1 MKGSVRRE
9 VRAGP
14 EVSTVPGTRLV
25 PDWLNDHTSP
35 KLQSFPTTG
44 AFLKG
49 VRVILKG
56 RVRERKELE
65 DLVSALR
72 EGLSRVVLLRGDAG
86 VGKTA
91 LLDHAAA
98 EGTDLR
104 VLTVAGVESEAGFP
118 FAALHRLLVPVLE
131 GLKEP
136 GALPVTQYQA
146 LRVACGLADGPPPDR
161 FLVGLATLTLL
172 AEAAKRRP
180 VLACVDDAQW
190 LDDESLAVLAFV
202 GRRVHAEGVGLLF
215 AARTGFEAPAGLP
228 VTEVVGLEE
237 PFALELLRETV
248 AGPLDARVAARI
260 VAATAGNPLALADLG
275 QELTADQLSGSLA
288 LPEPLPVG
296 GRLEAHYLQQVRAL
310 PAATQTWLL
319 LAATEPGGDLGYVT
333 GAARRLG
340 IGPEASGPAE
350 SARLVVVR
358 SAVEFRH
365 PLVRSA
371 VYGGGT
377 SVERGQAHEVLA
389 EVTDRPADSD
399 RRAWHLAAAAIGP
412 AAAVAAEVERA
423 ADRAGARGG
432 FAARA
437 AFLTRAAELTPE
449 GGPRAGRLLAAAEAA
464 LAAGAAL
471 QAEALL
477 DAIDIGHLDDTERG
491 RALLVRAHTVFAL
504 GDAGSF
510 ARAPALCLRAARA
523 LADREP
529 ELARQALLRAVD
541 RAVTAEHLIRDT
553 TVAEIARAIDD
564 LLPRTAP
571 AAGADLVLRAFAVL
585 VTDGYEAAVP
595 HMRRAHARV
604 LDPGTPEEEVLRTYL
619 PTVTLSMMLWDEQ
632 AQSAVMAR
640 AADVARRTG
649 ALFQLDSALYCTVM
663 HETIL
668 GRLAVADDA
677 FAQGH
682 QIRTAIGATHD
693 LWELYRHPEL
703 LAWRAEAEDLEAVLR
718 GSMEAGTWLGNG
730 AVESIARVGMAILAL
745 GRGDYARARTITHDL
760 VAHDAIGFHSRLL
773 PPLIEAAVRCGDR
786 VLATA
791 TLRTLATRARATG
804 TPWSLGLL
812 ARCEALLATAA
823 DAEPLYRK
831 AIALLSGT
839 RARADLAVTHLHYG
853 EWLRR
858 RKRRKDARE
867 QLRCA
872 WELFDGMRATAYAAR
887 AAQELAATGESPGRA
902 AAGEPSALTSQEL
915 AIARLA
921 RGGAT
926 NAEIAAQLF
935 ISASTVDYHLR
946 KIFRKLDVR
955 SRRQL
960 RETPGL

>member
-1 MKGSVRRE
+1 M
-9 VRAGP
+9 
-14 EVSTVPGTRLV
+14 
-25 PDWLNDHTSP
+25 
-35 KLQSFPTTG
+35 
-44 AFLKG
+44 
-49 VRVILKG
+49 ILKG

-65 DLVSALR
+65 GLVSALR
-72 EGLSRVVLLRGDAG
+72 EGLSRVVMVRGDAG
-86 VGKTA
+86 IGKTA

-98 EGTDLR
+98 EGADLR
-104 VLTVAGVESEAGFP
+104 VLRVAGVESESGFP
-118 FAALHRLLVPVLE
+118 FAALHRLLVPVLD

-136 GALPVTQYQA
+136 GALPDAQHAA
-146 LRVACGLADGPPPDR
+146 LRVACGLADGPAPDR

-190 LDDESLAVLAFV
+190 LDEESLAVLAFV

-228 VTEVVGLEE
+228 VTEVAGLEE

-248 AGPLDARVAARI
+248 EGPLDSRVAARI

-296 GRLEAHYLQQVRAL
+296 GRLEEHYLRQVRAL
-310 PAATQTWLL
+310 PVDTRTWLL
-319 LAATEPGGDLGYVT
+319 LAAAEPGGDLGYVT
-333 GAARRLG
+333 AAARRLG
-340 IGPEASGPAE
+340 VGPAASGPAE
-350 SARLVVVR
+350 AARLVVVR
-358 SAVEFRH
+358 SAAEFRH

-371 VYGGGT
+371 VYGGAT
-377 SVERGQAHEVLA
+377 SVERGRAHEALA
-389 EVTDRPADSD
+389 AVTDRPVDSD

-412 AAAVAAEVERA
+412 TAAVAAEVERA

-437 AFLTRAAELTPE
+437 TFLTRAAELTPE
-449 GGPRAGRLLAAAEAA
+449 GAPRAERLLAAAEAA

-471 QAEALL
+471 QSEALL
-477 DAIDIGHLDDTERG
+477 DAIDIAFLDDTQRG
-491 RALLVRAHTVFAL
+491 RALLVRAHATYAL

-510 ARAPALCLRAARA
+510 ALAPALCLRAARY
-523 LADREP
+523 LAAREP
-529 ELARQALLRAVD
+529 ELAREALLRAAD

-564 LLPRTAP
+564 LLPRASP
-571 AAGADLVLRAFAVL
+571 ATGGDLVLRAFAVL
-585 VTDGYEAAVP
+585 VTDGYTAAVP
-595 HMRRAHARV
+595 HMRRAHAYV
-604 LDPGTPEEEVLRTYL
+604 LDPGVPDEEVLRTYQ
-619 PTVTLSMMLWDEQ
+619 PTITLTMMLWDEQ

-640 AADVARRTG
+640 ATDIARRTG
-649 ALFQLDSALYCTVM
+649 ALFELDSALYCTVM
-663 HETIL
+663 HETNL
-668 GRLAVADDA
+668 GQLAVADDTL
-677 FAQGH
+677 AQGT
-682 QIRTAIGATHD
+682 QIRAAIGATD
-693 LWELYRHPEL
+693 DMWALYRHPEL
-703 LAWRAEAEDLEAVLR
+703 LGWHADAQDLEAVLH
-718 GSMEAGTWLGNG
+718 GSMEASTWLGIG
-730 AVESIARVGMAILAL
+730 AVESIARIGMAILAL
-745 GRGDYARARTITHDL
+745 GRSDYARARTLTHEL
-760 VAHDAIGFHSRLL
+760 TGHDVLGVHSRLL
-773 PPLIEAAVRCGDR
+773 PALIEAAVRCGDR

-791 TLRTLATRARATG
+791 TLRTLSSRATATG

-839 RARADLAVTHLHYG
+839 RARADLAVAHLHYG

-867 QLRCA
+867 QLRSA

-887 AAQELAATGESPGRA
+887 AAQELAATGESPARTTG
-902 AAGEPSALTSQEL
+902 GEPSALTPQEL

-960 RETPGL
+960 REMPGL

>member
-1 MKGSVRRE
+1 M
-9 VRAGP
+9 
-14 EVSTVPGTRLV
+14 
-25 PDWLNDHTSP
+25 
-35 KLQSFPTTG
+35 
-44 AFLKG
+44 KG

-56 RVRERKELE
+56 RLRERKELE
-65 DLVSALR
+65 GLVSALR
-72 EGLSRVVLLRGDAG
+72 EGLSRVVLLRGEAG
-86 VGKTA
+86 VGKTV

-98 EGTDLR
+98 EGADLR
-104 VLTVAGVESEAGFP
+104 VLRVAGVEPESGFP

-136 GALPVTQYQA
+136 GALPVTQHEA
-146 LRVACGLADGPPPDR
+146 LRVACGLADGPAPDR

-228 VTEVVGLEE
+228 VTEVAGLEE

-260 VAATAGNPLALADLG
+260 VATTAGNPLALADLG

-296 GRLEAHYLQQVRAL
+296 GRLEAHYQRRVRAL
-310 PAATQTWLL
+310 PAPTQTWLL
-319 LAATEPGGDLGYVT
+319 LAAAEPSGDLAYLT
-333 GAARRLG
+333 AAARLLG
-340 IGPEASGPAE
+340 FGPEASGPAE
-350 SARLVVVR
+350 AAGLVVLR
-358 SAVEFRH
+358 STAEFRH

-371 VYGGGT
+371 VYGGATG
-377 SVERGQAHEVLA
+377 VERTRVHHALA
-389 EVTDRPADSD
+389 EVIDRPADTD
-399 RRAWHLAAAAIGP
+399 RRAWHLASATWGP
-412 AAAVAAEVERA
+412 APAVAAEVERA

-437 AFLTRAAELTPE
+437 TFLTRAAELTPE
-449 GGPRAGRLLAAAEAA
+449 GALRAERLLAAAEAA

-471 QAEALL
+471 QAESLL
-477 DAIDIGHLDDTERG
+477 DAIDIAFLDDTQRG
-491 RALLVRAHTVFAL
+491 RALLVRAHATYAL

-510 ARAPALCLRAARA
+510 ALAPALCLRAARC
-523 LADREP
+523 LAQREP
-529 ELARQALLRAVD
+529 ELAREALLRAAD
-541 RAVTAEHLIRDT
+541 RAITAEHLIRDT
-553 TVAEIARAIDD
+553 TLAEIARAIDD
-564 LLPRTAP
+564 LLPRERP
-571 AAGADLVLRAFAVL
+571 ATGGDQVLRAFAVL
-585 VTDGYEAAVP
+585 VTDGYAEAVP
-595 HMRRAHARV
+595 HMRRAHAHV
-604 LDPGTPEEEVLRTYL
+604 LDPDIPDEEVLRTCQ
-619 PTVTLSMMLWDEQ
+619 PTITLTMMLWDEQ

-640 AADVARRTG
+640 AVDIARRAG
-649 ALFQLDSALYCTVM
+649 ALFELDSALYCTVM
-663 HETIL
+663 HETNL
-668 GRLAVADDA
+668 GQLAVADDT
-677 FAQGH
+677 FAQGT
-682 QIRTAIGATHD
+682 QIRAAIGASD
-693 LWELYRHPEL
+693 DMWELYRHPEL
-703 LAWRAEAEDLEAVLR
+703 LGWHADAGDLEPVLR
-718 GSMEAGTWLGNG
+718 GSMEASTWLGIG
-730 AVESIARVGMAILAL
+730 AVESIAQIGMAILAL
-745 GRGDYARARTITHDL
+745 GRSDYARARALTHEL
-760 VAHDAIGFHSRLL
+760 TGHDTLGVHSRLL
-773 PPLIEAAVRCGDR
+773 PALIEAAVRCGDR
-786 VLATA
+786 VQATTA
-791 TLRTLATRARATG
+791 LRTLAVRATATG

-867 QLRCA
+867 QLRTA
-872 WELFDGMRATAYAAR
+872 WELFDGMRAAAYAAR

-902 AAGEPSALTSQEL
+902 PAGESNALTSQEL

-921 RGGAT
+921 RSGAT